1 MATLLYNNATLC
13 AGVRWLQ
20 MCECAA
26 IAHIRK
32 VSRLETPPTKAT
44 RNKSPTYSKKV
55 VGCECRALLPF
66 FVRFEGMFVWLCY
79 IRGLTLCYRGRFVL
93 L

>member
-1 MATLLYNNATLC
+1 MKKLGKKREIMRFMGKFIGELGDVGAYCLNCDLWDLWIFRIGEASCVATLLYNAILC

-32 VSRLETPPTKAT
+32 VSGLETPPT
-44 RNKSPTYSKKV
+44 
-55 VGCECRALLPF
+55 G
-66 FVRFEGMFVWLCY
+66 
-79 IRGLTLCYRGRFVL
+79 
-93 L
+93 